1 MAREISAKKKIWGW
15 MWFDWASQP
24 YNTLLL
30 TFIFGPYVKSVM
42 EDGAQ
47 AQAAWGLG
55 VGLAGIVIAILAPI
69 LGAIADNSGN
79 RLRWIWL
86 FSLLY
91 VIGGFGIWFSSP
103 EDFHLVRVM
112 VFFGIGLIG
121 MEFAT
126 IFTNSMMPDLGEHDE
141 MGRISGNGWAWGY
154 VGGLLALVV
163 MLLLFAE
170 NADGI
175 TLLGKAPM
183 LGLDPATREGTRFV
197 GPLSSLWYIV
207 FMVPFFF
214 WVRDPKHNRPDPKLV
229 KHALSDLWQTLK
241 GLPKKKSLFAFL
253 ISSMIYRDGLNGL
266 YTFAGIYAAGVLGWS
281 VTQSGIFGII
291 AIIAGAIFAWLGGK
305 ADARF
310 GPKPVITMSISA
322 LVVLSIAI
330 LTITPTSL
338 FGMTLAESS
347 PLPTIAFDI
356 VGALLGAAGGSL
368 QAASRTMMVR
378 QGNPERMT
386 EAFGLY
392 ALAGKATSFIAPI
405 TIGLVTAWT
414 GSQQLGISPLVGLFL
429 IGLILLI
436 WVKPDGE
443 KV

>member
-30 TFIFGPYVKSVM
+30 TFIFGPYVKSVLT
-42 EDGAQ
+42 DGAE
-47 AQAAWGLG
+47 AQAAWGIG
-55 VGLAGIVIAILAPI
+55 IGLAGIVIAILAPI

-79 RLRWIWL
+79 RLRWIWV
-86 FSLLY
+86 FSALY
-91 VIGGFGIWFSSP
+91 VIGAAGIWFSAPDS
-103 EDFHLVRVM
+103 FNLLFVM

-154 VGGLLALVV
+154 VGGLLALVI
-163 MLLLFAE
+163 MLLFFAE
-170 NADGI
+170 NANGL
-175 TLLGKAPM
+175 TLLGKAPA
-183 LGLDPATREGTRFV
+183 LGLDATAREGTRFV
-197 GPLSSLWYIV
+197 GPLSAIWYVV
-207 FMVPFFF
+207 FMVPFFL
-214 WVRDPKHNRPDPKLV
+214 WVRDPRHNRPDPKLV
-229 KHALSDLWQTLK
+229 SHALADLWRTIRD
-241 GLPKKKSLFAFL
+241 LPKNKSLFAFL

-266 YTFAGIYAAGVLGWS
+266 YTFAGIYAAGVLSWS
-281 VTQSGIFGII
+281 VTQTGIFGII
-291 AIIAGAIFAWLGGK
+291 AIITGAIFAFLGGK
-305 ADARF
+305 ADAQF
-310 GPKPVITMSISA
+310 GPKPVITVSIVA
-322 LVVLSIAI
+322 LVVLSAAI
-330 LTITPTSL
+330 LTITPISL
-338 FGMTLAESS
+338 FGITLGEGSAM
-347 PLPTIAFDI
+347 PTIAFDI

-378 QGNPERMT
+378 QGNKDRMT

-414 GSQQLGISPLVGLFL
+414 GSQQLGISPLIVLFL
-429 IGLILLI
+429 MGLILLI

>member
-1 MAREISAKKKIWGW
+1 
-15 MWFDWASQP
+15 
-24 YNTLLL
+24 
-30 TFIFGPYVKSVM
+30 
-42 EDGAQ
+42 
-47 AQAAWGLG
+47 
-55 VGLAGIVIAILAPI
+55 
-69 LGAIADNSGN
+69 
-79 RLRWIWL
+79 
-86 FSLLY
+86 
-91 VIGGFGIWFSSP
+91 
-103 EDFHLVRVM
+103 
-112 VFFGIGLIG
+112 
-121 MEFAT
+121 
-126 IFTNSMMPDLGEHDE
+126 
-141 MGRISGNGWAWGY
+141 
-154 VGGLLALVV
+154 

-229 KHALSDLWQTLK
+229 KHALSDLWQTIK

>member
-1 MAREISAKKKIWGW
+1 MAREISHKKRIWGW

-30 TFIFGPYVKSVM
+30 TFIFGPYVKSVL

-55 VGLAGIVIAILAPI
+55 IGVAGIVIAILAPI

-79 RLRWIWL
+79 RLRWIWG
-86 FSLLY
+86 FSALY
-91 VIGGFGIWFSSP
+91 VIGSFGVWFSAP
-103 EDFHLVRVM
+103 DNFHLLQVM
-112 VFFGIGLIG
+112 LFFGIGLIG

-154 VGGLLALVV
+154 VGGLMALVI
-163 MLLLFAE
+163 MLLFFAE

-175 TLLGKAPM
+175 TLLGKAPA
-183 LGLDPATREGTRFV
+183 LGLDPAAREGTRFV
-197 GPLSSLWYIV
+197 GPLSGIWFIV
-207 FMVPFFF
+207 FMVPFFL
-214 WVRDPKHNRPDPKLV
+214 WVRDPKHNRPDPKLI
-229 KHALSDLWQTLK
+229 KHALGELWHTIRD
-241 GLPKKKSLFAFL
+241 LPKNKSLFAFL

-281 VTQSGIFGII
+281 VTQTGIFGII
-291 AIIAGAIFAWLGGK
+291 AIVTGAIFAWLGGK
-305 ADARF
+305 ADAHY
-310 GPKPVITMSISA
+310 GPKPVIMMSIIA
-322 LVVLSIAI
+322 LVVLSVAI
-330 LTITPTSL
+330 LTISPGVV
-338 FGMTLAESS
+338 FGIAVAESS

-356 VGALLGAAGGSL
+356 IGALLGAAGGSL

-414 GSQQLGISPLVGLFL
+414 GSQQLGISPLIVLFFLGLV
-429 IGLILLI
+429 LLL